1 MQRQFD
7 AWDDEY
13 NFMMMSETFMQDFDG
28 RSDLL
33 LLSPDGV
40 LQISYHKYGNSDNL
54 CSAEVKASL
63 IPFDFYIS

>member
-28 RSDLL
+28 SIINVGNYPVVTT
-33 LLSPDGV
+33 LSCTG
-40 LQISYHKYGNSDNL
+40 
-54 CSAEVKASL
+54 AE
-63 IPFDFYIS
+63 